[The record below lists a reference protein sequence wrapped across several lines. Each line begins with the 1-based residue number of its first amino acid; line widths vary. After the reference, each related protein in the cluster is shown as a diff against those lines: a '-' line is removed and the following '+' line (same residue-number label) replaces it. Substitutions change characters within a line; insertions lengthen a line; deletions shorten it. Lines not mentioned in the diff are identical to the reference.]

1 MECEAGWCKTSTQS
15 GIFIVTPSLE
25 GWPTKATEASS
36 PHEIRLSLLDTNP
49 VFHCLGEKYP
59 FTYSFKYPS
68 MDPFAYP
75 FICPFTYPLM
85 YSFKYPFTYSFKYPD
100 IKYAFTFLE
109 SFGISSILT
118 LSINVRLKG
127 TRAFC
132 ILNGNRLS
140 ERVLLIKSCIEQ
152 NILLCVILSWKVAQ
166 ICSFKLLL
174 LFNAFF

>member
-1 MECEAGWCKTSTQS
+1 MECEAGRCKTSTQS

-25 GWPTKATEASS
+25 GWPTKATEASC

-49 VFHCLGEKYP
+49 VFNCLGEKYP

-75 FICPFTYPLM
+75 FIYPLM
-85 YSFKYPFTYSFKYPD
+85 YPFKYPFTYSFKYPD
-100 IKYAFTFLE
+100 SKYGFMFLE

-118 LSINVRLKG
+118 LSINIRLKG

-152 NILLCVILSWKVAQ
+152 NILLCVILSWKVSQ
-166 ICSFKLLL
+166 VTNFKLLSS
-174 LFNAFF
+174 F